1 MDNILLGILS
11 QGSLGRLYHCD
22 DDSDKNYELN
32 PASLATIN
40 TVSSPFLLP
49 SGIGGIN
56 ERLYHCDYDTD
67 KNYELNP
74 DSLAT
79 INTVSSPSAMPYG
92 IGGIKN

>member
-11 QGSLGRLYHCD
+11 QGFLGRLYHCD
-22 DDSDKNYELN
+22 YDSE
-32 PASLATIN
+32 
-40 TVSSPFLLP
+40 
-49 SGIGGIN
+49 
-56 ERLYHCDYDTD
+56 

-79 INTVSSPSAMPYG
+79 INTVSSPSTVPYG